1 MYNTPVKRHKTNRLA
16 AIYARSS
23 ASGDLRRGISLAA
36 QEELLTHYC
45 QLRGL
50 DPAFVL
56 RETGSEAGGALTG
69 RPMGERLL
77 QLIADRLV
85 SDIVVL
91 KVEYLWNN
99 AVDSLGIIQDWH
111 RAGVALH
118 VADFDGQAI
127 DTSAALGW
135 LIYVQGLGLTDFER
149 RRAGERLS
157 AARARR
163 QREGRRHHSR
173 PIYGF
178 DLSDGR
184 LRPNPAE
191 QLVITRMRWMRRL
204 GLSFGKIAHKLNEDQ
219 TPTKRGGRAWYA
231 STVRQVLANELHTAS

>member
-1 MYNTPVKRHKTNRLA
+1 MYNTIVKRHKADRIA

-23 ASGDLRRGISLAA
+23 AAGDLQRGVALAT

-45 QLRGL
+45 HLRGL

-56 RETGSEAGGALTG
+56 RETGSESGGPLAG
-69 RPMGERLL
+69 RPLGARLL

-99 AVDSLGIIQDWH
+99 TVDSLGIIREWQ

-118 VADFDGQAI
+118 IADLGGQAI

-135 LIYVQGLGLTDFER
+135 LVYVQGLGLTDFER

-173 PIYGF
+173 PVYGF
-178 DLSDGR
+178 DLRDGR

-231 STVRQVLANELHTAS
+231 STVRQVLKNELHAAG